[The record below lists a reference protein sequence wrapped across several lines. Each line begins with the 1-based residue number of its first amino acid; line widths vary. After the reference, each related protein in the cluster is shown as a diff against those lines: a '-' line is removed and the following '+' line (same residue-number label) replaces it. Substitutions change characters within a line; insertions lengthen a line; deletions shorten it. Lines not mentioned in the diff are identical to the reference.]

1 MGILV
6 DIFEE
11 ERRHLSEK
19 IGDIPPEKAVR
30 IFPIGRRRVKTLP
43 ILSRII
49 ALALASL
56 IYVQPAWATP
66 YWQTVSREIAAKTY
80 TSPRFLYASRPNV
93 NACRPGSLSQRA
105 KDRALTAH
113 NRIRA
118 LHGLAPVKYS
128 TLYDRSV
135 QEAAL
140 IQAAN
145 GYPGHYPS
153 SSSRCYTTIGAEG
166 SRHSN
171 LSASTWNGRGR
182 DDDPAKEMIEWTNDA
197 FNRALV
203 AAAGHRRWVLDP
215 FTTYMSYG
223 QVDGHAVQRTKDF
236 DLEPSMTSFIT
247 VDYVAFPY
255 RTYPA
260 VFMEDDPPWSF
271 SVVENKT
278 DRWKNKHPYFQLA
291 TVTVTRV
298 SDGTRMPVGKLY
310 MDTKGYGIPNF
321 LSWQVKGWEYDT
333 PYQITIRNVAMQTK
347 RLRSYSYRV
356 VIDRGGKQPPTR
368 AVRMTP
374 VPQPTSKRRP
384 TVSGEARE
392 REARAA
398 ARAKKRLEQA
408 TRR

>member
-1 MGILV
+1 M
-6 DIFEE
+6 
-11 ERRHLSEK
+11 
-19 IGDIPPEKAVR
+19 
-30 IFPIGRRRVKTLP
+30 
-43 ILSRII
+43 LSRII
-49 ALALASL
+49 AMALASL

-93 NACRPGSLSQRA
+93 NACLPGSLSQRA
-105 KDRALTAH
+105 KDRALAGM

-118 LHGLAPVKYS
+118 LHGLPAIRYS
-128 TLYDRSV
+128 HLYDRQV

-153 SSSRCYTTIGAEG
+153 TNARCYTTAGAEG
-166 SRHSN
+166 SRTSN
-171 LSASTWNGRGR
+171 LSGFSSGGTLR
-182 DDDPAKEMIEWTNDA
+182 DGDPMRDIIAWTHDA
-197 FNRALV
+197 RNRSVV
-203 AAAGHRRWVLDP
+203 AAAGHRRWMLNP
-215 FTTYMSYG
+215 FAAYMSYG
-223 QVDGHAVQRTKDF
+223 QVHGYDALKVTDF
-236 DLEPSMTSFIT
+236 DLEPDVTPFIT

-255 RTYPA
+255 KTYPA
-260 VFMEDDPPWSF
+260 ILMKDDPPWSF
-271 SVVENKT
+271 TVIEDKT
-278 DRWKNKHPYFQLA
+278 DFWGNKHPYFQLA
-291 TVTVTRV
+291 RVAVTRIA
-298 SDGTRMPVGKLY
+298 DGSRMPVGGIY
-310 MDTKGYGIPNF
+310 MDGGEKKVLNF

-333 PYQITIRNVAMQTK
+333 PYQVTIRNVAMQN
-347 RLRSYSYRV
+347 RQLRSYSYRV
-356 VIDRGGKQPPTR
+356 VIDRGGKRPPTR

-384 TVSGEARE
+384 TVSREARE